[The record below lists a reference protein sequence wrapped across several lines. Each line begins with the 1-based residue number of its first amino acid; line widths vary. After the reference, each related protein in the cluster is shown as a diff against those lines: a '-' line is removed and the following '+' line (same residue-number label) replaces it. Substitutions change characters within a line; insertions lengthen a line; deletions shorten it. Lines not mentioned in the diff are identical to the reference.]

1 VKPVSAGAS
10 WKGFE
15 ASKNGNIPLTL
26 NLEKIIRHKGHNI
39 AVLRCDYPL
48 PSSNGSVKWFDVDA
62 GDIILSWKYES
73 DEIQGTTVETRTL
86 SEKLS

>member
-1 VKPVSAGAS
+1 
-10 WKGFE
+10 
-15 ASKNGNIPLTL
+15 
-26 NLEKIIRHKGHNI
+26 
-39 AVLRCDYPL
+39 
-48 PSSNGSVKWFDVDA
+48 VKWFDVDA